1 MATSDKTT
9 TSFSAV
15 PVRTFDRPRNTAGH
29 LARVTEYFG
38 TNVFDLKAMAKRLAS
53 QDVETL
59 SRVMKFGGKID
70 ASLAERIASAV
81 KEWAIE
87 KGATHYC
94 HWFQPQTG
102 TTAEKHD
109 AFLWFDKQ
117 GNPIERFTGSELLQS
132 EPDASS
138 FPSGGLRATFEA
150 RGYTGWDP
158 SSPMFIMESENG
170 RTVYIPSV
178 FISYHGEALDFKTPL
193 LRSNE
198 AFSREATK
206 TLQLLGEKD
215 IVAVTTTVGAEQE
228 FFLVDSEKAR
238 LRPDLRLSGRSVLG
252 RKPPKGQELEDHYF
266 GHIPSR
272 VQAFFNEFEVESYKL
287 GIPVKTR
294 HNEVAPGQ
302 FEIAPIFEGSNIA
315 SDHNQLVM
323 KLLKSTAAKHGF
335 MALLHEKPFAG
346 VNGSGKHVNWS
357 MSDSTGR
364 NLLDPGHTP
373 HENIVFLTFLC
384 ATLQGISDNAD
395 VLRASIATS
404 GNDHRL
410 GANEAPPAIIS
421 AFLGNTLDKILNAL
435 ESGTTKNVPA
445 ERALIDL
452 GVSQLQHVAKDN
464 TDRNRTSPFAF
475 TGNKFE
481 FRAVG
486 SSAPVNYPTAIL
498 NAAVTDGLSKL
509 NAKLEARAKGG
520 VVAPE
525 SILDVLKEI
534 IVATKAIR
542 FEGNG
547 YSQEWRDEAARRG
560 LSNFPNTPAALQ
572 VYADEKK
579 TRFLRETKTLSAED
593 LQARLSIQQER
604 YVKQRLIE
612 VTCAIEMVQ
621 SSVLPASMR
630 YLGELVSLSKD
641 AQTLSITSPAQKMA
655 TDVGTL
661 SNRVQTALTTLMTT
675 YEKVTAGDA
684 LEHENVAKTAV
695 AIAAQL
701 LPKVE
706 DMREAVDELE
716 ALVPTGKWPFPK
728 YQDMLFG
735 IE

>member
-1 MATSDKTT
+1 MATTDKTVST
-9 TSFSAV
+9 YSAV
-15 PVRTFDRPRNTAGH
+15 PVRTFERPRNTAGQ
-29 LARVTEYFG
+29 LARVTEYYG
-38 TNVFDLKAMAKRLAS
+38 SNVFDLKAMAKRLAA

-81 KEWAIE
+81 KEWAME

-102 TTAEKHD
+102 ATAEKHD
-109 AFLWFDKQ
+109 AFLWFDKS
-117 GNPIERFTGSELLQS
+117 GNPIERFTGAELLQS

-158 SSPMFIMESENG
+158 SSPMFIMETENG

-198 AFSREATK
+198 ALSREATK
-206 TLQLLGEKD
+206 TLHILGEKD
-215 IVAVTTTVGAEQE
+215 VVAVTTTVGPEQE
-228 FFLVDSEKAR
+228 FFLIDSEKAR
-238 LRPDLRLSGRSVLG
+238 ARPDLRLSGRTVLG

-272 VQAFFNEFEVESYKL
+272 VQAFFNELEVEAYKL

-315 SDHNQLVM
+315 SDHNQLAM
-323 KLLKSTAAKHGF
+323 KVIKSTAAKHGF
-335 MALLHEKPFAG
+335 LALLHEKPFAG

-384 ATLQGISDNAD
+384 ATLQGIHDNAD

-421 AFLGNTLDKILNAL
+421 AFLGNTLDKILTAI
-435 ESGTTKNVPA
+435 ETGETKNTSA
-445 ERALIDL
+445 ERALIDM

-498 NAAVTDGLSKL
+498 NAAVTDGLVKL
-509 NAKLEARAKGG
+509 NAKLEAKAKGG
-520 VVAPE
+520 VVSPE
-525 SILDVLKEI
+525 ATLEVLKD
-534 IVATKAIR
+534 IVIATKNIR

-560 LSNFPNTPAALQ
+560 LSNFHNTPMALR
-572 VYADEKK
+572 VFADEKK
-579 TRFLRETKTLSAED
+579 TKFLRDTKTLSGGD
-593 LQARLSIQQER
+593 LESRLAIQLER
-604 YVKQRLIE
+604 YIKQRLIE
-612 VTCAIEMVQ
+612 VTCAMEMVQ
-621 SSVLPASMR
+621 SSILPATMR
-630 YLGELVSLSKD
+630 YLGELVSLAKD
-641 AQTLSITSPAQKMA
+641 AAALNIQSPAQKMA
-655 TDVGTL
+655 TEVGTQ
-661 SNRVQTALTTLMTT
+661 SNRVQAALAALVSC
-675 YEKVTAGDA
+675 YEKTTSGDS
-684 LEHENVAKTAV
+684 LEHENVGKTAT
-695 AIAAQL
+695 AIAEAL
-701 LPKVE
+701 LPKLD

-716 ALVPTGKWPFPK
+716 VLVPSGKWPFPK

-735 IE
+735 LE